1 MGVYHNLFFYLFYIV
16 LLFLDNSALPVH
28 SPTHDASFEPI
39 KDDEEIKIEI
49 GTFSLDQSQSSDSLG
64 LILKE
69 ESKEEKEGKF

>member
-1 MGVYHNLFFYLFYIV
+1 M
-16 LLFLDNSALPVH
+16 PVH